1 MDETSEQQAAQVA
14 TRKHGSVRR
23 ENLGKFFYDLA
34 KLVFAGL
41 VVGAV
46 TPLFNEEVDINSPR
60 LWGILVIGV
69 FATSGLGYLGNK
81 ICR

>member
-1 MDETSEQQAAQVA
+1 MDDLKEQRAASPA
-14 TRKHGSVRR
+14 TGKHGSVRR

-46 TPLFNEEVDINSPR
+46 TPLFNEGADFFNSR
-60 LWGILVIGV
+60 TIVLLCIGV
-69 FATSGLGYLGNK
+69 VATTVLGYIGNK

>member
-46 TPLFNEEVDINSPR
+46 TPLFNEEVEFFNSR
-60 LWGILVIGV
+60 TILLLCIGV
-69 FATSGLGYLGNK
+69 VATTILGYIGNK

>member
-23 ENLGKFFYDLA
+23 ENLGTFFYDLA

-46 TPLFNEEVDINSPR
+46 TPLFNEGAELGNPV
-60 LWGILVIGV
+60 LWIIAAIGV
-69 FATSGLGYLGNK
+69 VVTSFFAYVGYKMNH
-81 ICR
+81 